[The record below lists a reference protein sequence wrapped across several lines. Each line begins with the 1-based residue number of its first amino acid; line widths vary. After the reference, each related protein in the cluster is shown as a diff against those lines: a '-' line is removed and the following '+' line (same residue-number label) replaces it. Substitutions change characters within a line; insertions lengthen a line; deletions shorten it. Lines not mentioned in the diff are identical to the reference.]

1 MNLIRRSAVAAA
13 LPPSR
18 LAARISSAPLCALD
32 ADRPEGWG
40 SPPGSAAPLR
50 SILALEPAEVFEG
63 GRAALSAALRWLA
76 PHPDSDPDAASL
88 IGFLSYELGR
98 ELDAPPGGHRE
109 SARGHEPQPIPRVW
123 LAGFRA
129 AYHYDPAR
137 RTGWVSGS
145 DAGAV
150 ARTAAAVN
158 GAALEGCSPA
168 PAPIPVP
175 WPGAPDSAFRS
186 GVEAIR
192 AWIRAGDVYQVNLS
206 RRLESAP
213 VSPRQARELYTGL
226 CRESGAPFGALIDT
240 GPIQVVSNS
249 PERFL
254 RVERGEVETCP
265 IKGTRPRGRTQEEDR
280 ALADAL
286 RASAKDLAEHVMIV
300 DLERNDLGR
309 ICATGSVCVPRL
321 AELRSF
327 ATVHHL
333 VSSVR
338 GQLRDPLAIE
348 ALIAATF
355 PGGSITGAPK
365 LRAMQIIDSLE
376 AGERGVYTGAIGRFD
391 AAGGVDLSIAIRT
404 AVVRAERMSL
414 QVGGGIV
421 ADSDPEQELAE
432 TRDKAQ
438 AFRRFC
444 EARP

>member
-1 MNLIRRSAVAAA
+1 MKLIQRSVAAA
-13 LPPSR
+13 LPPSQLVGR
-18 LAARISSAPLCALD
+18 VSTSPLCALD
-32 ADRPEGWG
+32 ADQAEGWG
-40 SPPGSAAPLR
+40 SPPGRPAPLR
-50 SILALEPAEVFEG
+50 SILALEPDAVFEG
-63 GRAALSAALRWLA
+63 GREALAAALLWLA
-76 PHPDSDPDAASL
+76 PHPDTHPDAASL

-109 SARGHEPQPIPRVW
+109 RAHRCEPRATPRVW

-129 AYHYDPAR
+129 AYHYAPEER
-137 RTGWVSGS
+137 RGWVSGS

-150 ARTAAAVN
+150 ARIAAAVD
-158 GAALEGCSPA
+158 GVALEPCAAAPAAAIPA
-168 PAPIPVP
+168 PRPEATE
-175 WPGAPDSAFRS
+175 AAFRS

-192 AWIRAGDVYQVNLS
+192 AWIRAGDVDQVNLS
-206 RRLESAP
+206 RCLESAP
-213 VSPRQARELYTGL
+213 VSGSQARQLYTGL
-226 CRESGAPFGALIDT
+226 CRDSGAPFGALIDT
-240 GPIQVVSNS
+240 GRLQVVSNS

-265 IKGTRPRGRTQEEDR
+265 IKGTRPRGRTPDEDR

-286 RASAKDLAEHVMIV
+286 RASAKDRAEHVMIV

-309 ICATGSVCVPRL
+309 VCATGSVCVPRL

-338 GQLRDPLAIE
+338 GRLRDPLALE

-376 AGERGVYTGAIGRFD
+376 GSERGVYTGAIGRFD

-414 QVGGGIV
+414 HVGGGIV
-421 ADSDPEQELAE
+421 ADSDPELELAE

-444 EARP
+444 EASP

>member
-1 MNLIRRSAVAAA
+1 MNLTRRSIVRA
-13 LPPSR
+13 LPPSQ
-18 LAARISSAPLCALD
+18 LVGRIDALPLCALD
-32 ADRPEGWG
+32 ADGAEGWG
-40 SPPGSAAPLR
+40 SPPGHAAPLR

-63 GRAALSAALRWLA
+63 GREALSEALRWLA
-76 PHPDSDPDAASL
+76 PRTDADPDAASL

-98 ELDAPPGGHRE
+98 ELDAPPGGH
-109 SARGHEPQPIPRVW
+109 SARAPADAIPRVW

-129 AYHYDPAR
+129 AYHYDPGTR
-137 RTGWVSGS
+137 RAWASGS
-145 DAGAV
+145 DARAV
-150 ARTAAAVN
+150 ARIADAVEAVARDGCAPSRAAEP
-158 GAALEGCSPA
+158 ALPA
-168 PAPIPVP
+168 PR
-175 WPGAPDSAFRS
+175 PGASDAAFRS
-186 GVEAIR
+186 GVDAIR
-192 AWIRAGDVYQVNLS
+192 AWIGAGDVYQVNLS
-206 RRLESAP
+206 RGLESAP
-213 VSPRQARELYTGL
+213 VTARQARLLYAGL

-240 GPIQVVSNS
+240 GPLQVVSNS

-265 IKGTRPRGRTQEEDR
+265 IKGTRPRGRTPDEDR
-280 ALADAL
+280 ALAEAL
-286 RASAKDLAEHVMIV
+286 RASAKDRAEHVMIV

-309 ICATGSVCVPRL
+309 VCATGSVCVPRL

-338 GQLRDPLAIE
+338 GRLRDPLALE

-376 AGERGVYTGAIGRFD
+376 MGERGVYTGAIGRFD

-404 AVVRAERMSL
+404 AVVGAERMSL
-414 QVGGGIV
+414 RVGSGIV
-421 ADSDPEQELAE
+421 ADSDPELELAE
-432 TRDKAQ
+432 TRDKAL

-444 EARP
+444 EVEP